1 MKIGIIGAGV
11 MGEVITDALTLK
23 EVFAPEDIMLSD
35 IGRGRLDGLEKRFGV
50 QTTMENEELLDHS
63 DVVVI
68 CVKPQNAEPV
78 LRPLK
83 GRFRPDQLL
92 ISIMAG
98 VSSDTLARLT
108 GHECI
113 VRSMPNIPARIGQGM
128 TVWTASGSVSDHF
141 AMVAKMIFQAFGR
154 ELQLD
159 EENMVD
165 AATAVSGSGPAYLFY
180 VAENLVK
187 SGVELGFTEAQSH
200 RLVEQTILGAMNLW
214 STSGEKASALRQNVT
229 SRGGT
234 TEAALKTFQ
243 KHNTPEI
250 FVDALQSAYKR
261 AKELRKLVDES
272 VGETKETP
280 KSTKKK
286 G

>member
-1 MKIGIIGAGV
+1 MKIGLIGAGV
-11 MGEVITDALTLK
+11 MGEVIADSLTRK
-23 EVFAPEDIMLSD
+23 EVFSPEEVMLSD

-50 QTTMENEELLDHS
+50 LTTMENEDLLAFA
-63 DVVVI
+63 DVVAV
-68 CVKPQNAEPV
+68 CVKPQNAEVV

-83 GRFRPDQLL
+83 GLFRSDQLL

-98 VSSDTLARLT
+98 VSMDTLTRLT
-108 GHECI
+108 GHERI
-113 VRSMPNIPARIGQGM
+113 VRSMPNLPARIGQGM
-128 TVWTASGSVSDHF
+128 TVWMASPGVSDRL

-154 ELQLD
+154 DLRVDREDLI
-159 EENMVD
+159 D

-243 KHNTPEI
+243 KHGTPEI
-250 FVDALQSAYKR
+250 FVDALKSAFTR
-261 AKELRKLVDES
+261 AEELRKLVDDS
-272 VGETKETP
+272 VG
-280 KSTKKK
+280 KSPDEPAEK
-286 G
+286 